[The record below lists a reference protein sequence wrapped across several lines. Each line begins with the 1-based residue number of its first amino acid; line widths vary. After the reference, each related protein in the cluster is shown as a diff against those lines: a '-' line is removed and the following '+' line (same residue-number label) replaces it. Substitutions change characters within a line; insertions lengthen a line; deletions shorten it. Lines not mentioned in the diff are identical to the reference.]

1 MQFVRP
7 AIRSALASRA
17 PSVALRSAPA
27 AALRPVVA
35 SQAAPSWI
43 ALSRAYSAGAG
54 LSKDGI
60 QERIFEVIKSF
71 EKVDPSKVS
80 FYCPT
85 CETGDVV
92 ASVLNDVTFV
102 CSSSSESLTTLS
114 RQVSAGASFTN
125 DLGLDSLDAVE
136 VVMAYVSA
144 WPPRTTLLTP
154 TLPLCSVEEE
164 FAIEIPDE
172 EADKIT
178 TVGEGKH
185 TATAL
190 WQRLLTSKCSH
201 RLHRAHPRG
210 SLSCR
215 LCLDATLCLLKSRV
229 FVLHGNMNERT
240 CHYERFCLGGKALG
254 VAREE

>member
-1 MQFVRP
+1 MGTSTSREDMQFVRP
-7 AIRSALASRA
+7 AIRSALASR
-17 PSVALRSAPA
+17 ALRSAPA

-80 FYCPT
+80 
-85 CETGDVV
+85 
-92 ASVLNDVTFV
+92 
-102 CSSSSESLTTLS
+102 
-114 RQVSAGASFTN
+114 AGASFTN

-136 VVMAYVSA
+136 VVMA
-144 WPPRTTLLTP
+144 
-154 TLPLCSVEEE
+154 VEEE

-178 TVGEGKH
+178 TVGEAIDYIAH
-185 TATAL
+185 T
-190 WQRLLTSKCSH
+190 
-201 RLHRAHPRG
+201 P
-210 SLSCR
+210 
-215 LCLDATLCLLKSRV
+215 
-229 FVLHGNMNERT
+229 E
-240 CHYERFCLGGKALG
+240 
-254 VAREE
+254 AR